1 MKCSLVRE
9 GKGQKKRKKGKRS
22 EVIGKRKEREKE
34 VGAFFQQKTLPLLS
48 VSKESDPYAAAS
60 AGIPLPHPIRPF

>member
-1 MKCSLVRE
+1 M
-9 GKGQKKRKKGKRS
+9 
-22 EVIGKRKEREKE
+22 IGKRKEREKE
-34 VGAFFQQKTLPLLS
+34 VGAFFQHKTPPLLS